1 MNKQLLLN
9 GVILLSMVG
18 TLLQGAEGHPV
29 VAATERLEAATRA
42 VNQARGRGAPPEKIA
57 PLQAELDAAQADLAQ
72 YDIESGSDNG
82 ASDNS
87 GSNSS
92 SDDSGDGA
100 KSGAQS
106 EDNNHDKTEDELKSD
121 GDSAS
126 SGSANDGGHAP
137 EDARDGAAQSS
148 AEQSEADDTV
158 DNDDNGGTDDE
169 NDASEDDSSEN
180 NAGNKAAATPK
191 ASSWNRARVGKCIV
205 AAWVYRFVIAPRLAK
220 RVRKMKKGRMRKL
233 LRILT
238 FAKRTA

>member
-18 TLLQGAEGHPV
+18 TLLQGAEGHPF
-29 VAATERLEAATRA
+29 VAATERLEAAMQA
-42 VNQARGRGAPPEKIA
+42 VQQAQERGAPPEELA
-57 PLQAELDAAQADLAQ
+57 PLQTEKDAAQADLAL
-72 YDIESGSDNG
+72 YDIESGSDDS
-82 ASDNS
+82 ASDS
-87 GSNSS
+87 SDSSSS
-92 SDDSGDGA
+92 SDDSSDGA

-137 EDARDGAAQSS
+137 ADARDGAAQSS
-148 AEQSEADDTV
+148 ATHSDADDAV
-158 DNDDNGGTDDE
+158 DSDNNGGTDDE

-220 RVRKMKKGRMRKL
+220 RVRKMRKGRMRKL
-233 LRILT
+233 LSILT